1 MVQTA
6 VVSLWKDHKY
16 TDITFLINGHQI
28 PAHKAILAS
37 QSEYFDRM
45 LFGELREASMNE
57 IPLESVS
64 LETFQKVLQFVYS
77 GTLHMEGVALQVMCC
92 AYIHN
97 IAKHILCAH

>member
-1 MVQTA
+1 
-6 VVSLWKDHKY
+6 
-16 TDITFLINGHQI
+16 
-28 PAHKAILAS
+28 
-37 QSEYFDRM
+37 
-45 LFGELREASMNE
+45 MNE